1 MYDLEETEGVLVGR
15 GSYFVRLK
23 RLGVPYGDGHFTSVL
38 IKAHAGPFQA
48 NLRDDSFD
56 NFKAFHS
63 QLNAIYENL
72 SGSAELDSYEK
83 FNLTMT
89 ARRGDV
95 NVCVKL
101 ADSGVQQSKLS
112 FEFLIDQSFLPKI
125 IGDFKSEF
133 LNGEKPTLI

>member
-1 MYDLEETEGVLVGR
+1 MHDLEETEGVLIGS

-23 RLGVPYGDGHFTSVL
+23 RLATPYGDDHFTSVL

-63 QLNAIYENL
+63 QLNAIYKYL
-72 SGSAELDSYEK
+72 SGSAELCSYEK
-83 FNLTMT
+83 FTLTMT

-95 NVCVKL
+95 SVCVKL
-101 ADSGVQQSKLS
+101 VDSGMQQSKLS
-112 FEFLIDQSFLPKI
+112 FKFLIDQSFLPKI
-125 IGDFKSEF
+125 IRDFENEF
-133 LNGEKPTLI
+133 LNGEKPTRS